1 MSAAPGSTTRPWRRS
16 VCVTTSATVSTFRF
30 LARSIPPAFRQQ
42 HTVFAAKRRTEVDA
56 FHAAALKAGNDLDV
70 DGVIREADGQ
80 GSYEMADDYSRL
92 INVLGLVCNFA
103 GVLILF
109 RWGMP
114 FRTASGGISLLALDG
129 LLNEKGVALDRIYM
143 VCGYVGLV
151 LLMLGTMLQI
161 IAALMP
167 PTDLPK

>member
-1 MSAAPGSTTRPWRRS
+1 MRSTQQPSRQ
-16 VCVTTSATVSTFRF
+16 ATISKLTEQSGRF
-30 LARSIPPAFRQQ
+30 
-42 HTVFAAKRRTEVDA
+42 D
-56 FHAAALKAGNDLDV
+56 
-70 DGVIREADGQ
+70 Q

-92 INVLGLVCNFA
+92 MNVLGLVCNFA

-114 FRTASGGISLLALDG
+114 FRTASGGISSLALDG
-129 LLNEKGVALDRIYM
+129 LLDEKGVALDRIYM

-151 LLMLGTMLQI
+151 LLVLGTMFQI

-167 PTDLPK
+167 PTNLPK